1 MHQWIPQ
8 KSNETARNMIL
19 LLFCGAFALLALT
32 SLFGDIPFRWA
43 FQTVALLLLTAAI
56 FLVTRYMTKR
66 FTYRIEPD
74 GEDAYDLTVI
84 ESSANGKRAV
94 TVCRIGLHHVAKASL
109 LDLSDGGESLAAW
122 NSFKKGRKKI
132 HDYRVDLRPTV
143 FLLLTVKE
151 GGEELYILLS
161 HEKELSELLLR
172 TAKSYREEDEE

>member
-94 TVCRIGLHHVAKASL
+94 TVCRIGLHHVAKQASL
-109 LDLSDGGESLAAW
+109 IFRTEENPLRLGTASKRVEKRSMTTEWIFAPP
-122 NSFKKGRKKI
+122 SF
-132 HDYRVDLRPTV
+132 YCSP
-143 FLLLTVKE
+143 
-151 GGEELYILLS
+151 
-161 HEKELSELLLR
+161 
-172 TAKSYREEDEE
+172 